1 MKVSGQQELSEHRNQ
16 LRYRIWVAALFRS
29 SLTKD
34 FLPCCFEM
42 RHTMLQFGVS
52 GDNEDKC
59 GDSCCGQKEDEY
71 NPDSQTKN
79 MA

>member
-1 MKVSGQQELSEHRNQ
+1 
-16 LRYRIWVAALFRS
+16 
-29 SLTKD
+29 
-34 FLPCCFEM
+34 M

-59 GDSCCGQKEDEY
+59 GDSCCGSKEDEY